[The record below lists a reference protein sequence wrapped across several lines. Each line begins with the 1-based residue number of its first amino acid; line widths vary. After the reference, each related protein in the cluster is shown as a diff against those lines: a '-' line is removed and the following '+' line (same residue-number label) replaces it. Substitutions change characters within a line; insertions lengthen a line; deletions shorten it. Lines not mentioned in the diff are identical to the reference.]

1 MSQFYYF
8 TPCCNGE
15 PFGIVNNSKPLTLW
29 SNFTDTVGEVY
40 GLIIG
45 SYSGCVTYSGTTTK
59 QLTDLPFYNSDPIFL
74 PYDTCENCIENEFSC
89 NPPQPTVTPIITG
102 YKNECGI
109 ITIIPMVVE
118 CEVSQPSSY
127 TSNDGEVS
135 VSITGGTAPYTTT
148 WSNGNISPAI
158 NGLGNGSYTATT
170 VDYWGDF
177 TATTVC
183 TLFTDKDCTFSGET
197 TEITESGL
205 FKYFE
210 FQIIS
215 GTSIG
220 LYTIYFD
227 ELLSSVN
234 IPEISGTTNLATN
247 LTLTD
252 LSSPN
257 SIIVKVPSD
266 VVTLYLYNE
275 FCNSYITFIPTK
287 TTTYEDFCLTVI
299 NGRDIS
305 YLHFTPTTI
314 DGNPSWVE
322 ETDNSI
328 TITYNVNVWVINN
341 YNPGGN
347 TITSNDSVNS
357 NPPSNWMYAGGNSI
371 TLLSKNGDCTSTSR
385 STFST
390 SINQPTCLCDGSII
404 FNVNLDNP
412 PFNYSIDNGVTYS
425 SSPIFTNLCSG
436 IYILSVVDLLGNTYS
451 KTVSLDKPVTSTTY
465 TLTLST
471 TKNTPVSN
479 ELSVVNSYETN
490 VVISPP
496 LPDGTT
502 ITFDLIHSNTFYSS
516 PSSGTSVL
524 TTGTI
529 LNKNSTGITY
539 NTIITGN
546 TQSVNTTPGCQ
557 SDIIYQTNSNEIW
570 NSLTLTNTD
579 NITISTTSRVDKTT
593 TGLCVVGYSD
603 DYYSISNAIITG
615 CDCCTLIINT

>member
-1 MSQFYYF
+1 
-8 TPCCNGE
+8 
-15 PFGIVNNSKPLTLW
+15 
-29 SNFTDTVGEVY
+29 
-40 GLIIG
+40 
-45 SYSGCVTYSGTTTK
+45 
-59 QLTDLPFYNSDPIFL
+59 
-74 PYDTCENCIENEFSC
+74 
-89 NPPQPTVTPIITG
+89 
-102 YKNECGI
+102 
-109 ITIIPMVVE
+109 
-118 CEVSQPSSY
+118 
-127 TSNDGEVS
+127 
-135 VSITGGTAPYTTT
+135 
-148 WSNGNISPAI
+148 
-158 NGLGNGSYTATT
+158 
-170 VDYWGDF
+170 
-177 TATTVC
+177 
-183 TLFTDKDCTFSGET
+183 
-197 TEITESGL
+197 
-205 FKYFE
+205 
-210 FQIIS
+210 
-215 GTSIG
+215 
-220 LYTIYFD
+220 
-227 ELLSSVN
+227 LSSVN

-471 TKNTPVSN
+471 TKSTPVSN

-529 LNKNSTGITY
+529 LSKNSTGITY
-539 NTIITGN
+539 NITITGN